1 MTAYEMRIS
10 DWSSDVCS
18 SDLTEALIRRLS
30 LYRLR
35 RKIEIVRDDSLAVH
49 WSSNAANKPA
59 DPRLPE
65 LGHRWLA
72 PADAASADHAAA
84 WRAHR
89 LGLGVTEGIAE
100 LGSDQTLW
108 LEANAEELNG
118 VDFRKGCYVGQE
130 NTARKIGRAHV

>member
-1 MTAYEMRIS
+1 M
-10 DWSSDVCS
+10 
-18 SDLTEALIRRLS
+18 
-30 LYRLR
+30 
-35 RKIEIVRDDSLAVH
+35 AVH

-65 LGHRWLA
+65 LGHRGLA

-118 VDFRKGCYVGQE
+118 VDFWRSEEHTSELQSLMRISYAVFFL
-130 NTARKIGRAHV
+130 

>member
-1 MTAYEMRIS
+1 MRIS

-18 SDLTEALIRRLS
+18 SDL
-30 LYRLR
+30 
-35 RKIEIVRDDSLAVH
+35 SLAVH

-108 LEANAEELNG
+108 LEANAEALNG
-118 VDFRKGCYVGQE
+118 VDFRKGRYVGPE
-130 NTARKIGRAHV
+130 NTAQIGRAWRRDRVCQNVWISGE